1 MFPAQI
7 DHYVRPRNV
16 ADALAAFSTHAEAMF
31 LAGGQSAMQA
41 IKARLL
47 RPRTIIDLQDVAEL
61 RGINRERGGLRIGA
75 MTRYADIARLRD
87 LPAAFAALV
96 DATRHVG
103 DRQVRNRGTIGG
115 SLCWNYAAACT
126 PTVVLALD
134 GKLELASASGAS
146 RVVSA
151 DDFLLGPLETARGED
166 EVLVAVSWPAP
177 AARTGSAY
185 RKWGLVTDALP
196 VVGVCI
202 QVTLDDHGACSAA
215 RVAITGTTNGA
226 VRAPGSEAALI
237 GSRTGDAAL
246 ATALNVLAAE
256 ADTVDDLSAT
266 AAYRKQ
272 LLVSVGRE
280 VAASAFARA
289 AGESVA

>member
-1 MFPAQI
+1 MLPAQI
-7 DHYVRPRNV
+7 DHYLRPRNV
-16 ADALAAFSTHAEAMF
+16 ADALAAHSTHAEAMF

-41 IKARLL
+41 IKSRLL
-47 RPRTIIDLQDVAEL
+47 RPRAIIDLQDVAEL
-61 RGINRERGGLRIGA
+61 RGIARDNGGLRIGA
-75 MTRYADIARLRD
+75 MTRYVEIARRRD

-126 PTVVLALD
+126 PTVVLGL
-134 GKLELASASGAS
+134 GGQLELASARGAT
-146 RVVSA
+146 RVLSA
-151 DDFLLGPLETARGED
+151 DEFLLGPLETARRDD
-166 EVLVAVSWPAP
+166 EILLAVRWPAA

-202 QVTLDDHGACSAA
+202 QVTLDDHGACRAA
-215 RVAITGTTNGA
+215 RIAITGTTNGA
-226 VRAPGSEAALI
+226 MRAPGAEAAVI
-237 GSRTGDAAL
+237 GSRGGDAVLDAAL
-246 ATALNVLAAE
+246 AALAAE
-256 ADTVDDLSAT
+256 ADTVDDLSASAT
-266 AAYRKQ
+266 YRKQ

-280 VAASAFARA
+280 VAANAFARA
-289 AGESVA
+289 AGGSAA